1 MKNSWAEI
9 KEEEE
14 KKKKKP
20 KISRLRRPNEDMGE
34 HQAK

>member
-14 KKKKKP
+14 EEECVAKKAFVSL
-20 KISRLRRPNEDMGE
+20 IFLLNV
-34 HQAK
+34 

>member
-14 KKKKKP
+14 EEELNSQFILALYVHSYKHFWP
-20 KISRLRRPNEDMGE
+20 
-34 HQAK
+34 

>member
-14 KKKKKP
+14 EEETTKKQKLSTFVTLFV
-20 KISRLRRPNEDMGE
+20 IRV
-34 HQAK
+34 

>member
-14 KKKKKP
+14 EELLTYVFLKLRNARLLSLQL
-20 KISRLRRPNEDMGE
+20 IS
-34 HQAK
+34 

>member
-14 KKKKKP
+14 EEESKQIKHLDEKP
-20 KISRLRRPNEDMGE
+20 DVFKE
-34 HQAK
+34 

>member
-14 KKKKKP
+14 EEEGRVRK
-20 KISRLRRPNEDMGE
+20 LFGE
-34 HQAK
+34 EREAF